1 MGKKRVEWQVSLY
14 PCNVGKHKGKSYPR
28 VKVKRTI
35 SLDGLIDAVM
45 RDRSELRRETLKSVA
60 SQLLAKA
67 EELLIEGHSLST
79 PLGILTPSVTGLWNS
94 NRFSPEARNENKAIV
109 NYTMSKEL
117 KEAFLN
123 PYFKNEVRRPSV
135 PHIYKVRNLA
145 DGNTEGIVAPGAP
158 ILIEGKLLLMS
169 GELPQRGLYLIRVA
183 DGEEAA
189 FIPAD
194 KMLTN
199 SRSHIFTYLPDDLP
213 AGSYRLKVVSQCT
226 TNPRPMKTAASGM
239 WDRYL
244 EVGERI

>member
-117 KEAFLN
+117 KEAFRN

-145 DGNTEGIVAPGAP
+145 DG
-158 ILIEGKLLLMS
+158 
-169 GELPQRGLYLIRVA
+169 
-183 DGEEAA
+183 EEAA
-189 FIPAD
+189 FISAD

-244 EVGERI
+244 EVEDRI